1 MYNVRKY
8 LFSHTLFVRKSI
20 YLHNYEEKNSMSF
33 FSFLKIGFKRFHL
46 YDVFSGEY
54 FYMNYVE
61 KKTREKKL
69 KRRY

>member
-1 MYNVRKY
+1 
-8 LFSHTLFVRKSI
+8 
-20 YLHNYEEKNSMSF
+20 MSF
-33 FSFLKIGFKRFHL
+33 ISFLKIGFKRFYLH
-46 YDVFSGEY
+46 DVFSGEY